1 MTTHKLNDLE
11 IILLSTASRN
21 DSGSLLPL
29 PDAAAADLARTSK
42 AITALVRK
50 GLVVEA
56 PVTDRRLAWRDADQN
71 PTGAFITEAGQ
82 TAIGLGAAD
91 DGTVNGGAETGL
103 AEHSDANGEEPTTSA
118 TSVHQPRA
126 GSKIDLVLD
135 LLGRP
140 TGATLA
146 ELVAATGWLP
156 HTTRAALTGL
166 RKKGHAIA
174 RGKRDD
180 VTCYTIAVA
189 A

>member
-1 MTTHKLNDLE
+1 MTTDKLNDLQ

-21 DSGSLLPL
+21 DNGSLLPL
-29 PDAAAADLARTSK
+29 SDAAAGDLARTNK

-50 GLVVEA
+50 GLVEEA
-56 PVTDRRLAWRDADQN
+56 PVTDRNLAWRDAEQD
-71 PTGAFITEAGQ
+71 PTGLFITEAGKA
-82 TAIGLGAAD
+82 AIGLGAAAAATD
-91 DGTVNGGAETGL
+91 SGDAEPGPV
-103 AEHSDANGEEPTTSA
+103 EPSSANGEEPTPPVA
-118 TSVHQPRA
+118 AAHQPRA
-126 GSKIDLVLD
+126 GSKTDIVLD
-135 LLGRP
+135 LLRRP

-180 VTCYTIAVA
+180 VTCYTIEVA